1 MGAVLTV
8 AAAGWAVELPGER
21 FGGPLQQQ
29 AKGEWPVE
37 RPTAEVT
44 FSTPRRFVVITEMS
58 SRTKRVYEEGD
69 ALYDPLESSRAVR
82 IQRIGQKRLKLQES
96 LTRRVT
102 WVTVGDVVPGFTD
115 RQFAGTV
122 LLKGLDFQYRGM
134 GGPLDPEPRLVG
146 IRADRATLEV
156 DVPIPRQGAALTS
169 LPEPGASA
177 TTSQDLTLSRGL
189 DATLLGGV
197 RVAEK
202 SPHAYEV
209 SAADLRAALD
219 HGGQVL
225 AEAWPTIRPLVS
237 LGEGVSLKVQ
247 SPVAEGVL
255 GPRGF
260 RVTSPNLAARA
271 GIQVGD
277 TILAVNGQ
285 GVNTFLDLYRLY
297 QIVRRDPQLSLIE
310 VSLERQGSPVT
321 KTYRIR

>member
-1 MGAVLTV
+1 M
-8 AAAGWAVELPGER
+8 
-21 FGGPLQQQ
+21 
-29 AKGEWPVE
+29 
-37 RPTAEVT
+37 
-44 FSTPRRFVVITEMS
+44 
-58 SRTKRVYEEGD
+58 
-69 ALYDPLESSRAVR
+69 
-82 IQRIGQKRLKLQES
+82 
-96 LTRRVT
+96 
-102 WVTVGDVVPGFTD
+102 
-115 RQFAGTV
+115 
-122 LLKGLDFQYRGM
+122 
-134 GGPLDPEPRLVG
+134 
-146 IRADRATLEV
+146 
-156 DVPIPRQGAALTS
+156 
-169 LPEPGASA
+169 
-177 TTSQDLTLSRGL
+177 SRGL
-189 DATLLGGV
+189 DATLLGRV

-209 SAADLRAALD
+209 SAADFQAALD

-285 GVNTFLDLYRLY
+285 GVNTFVDLYRLY
-297 QIVRRDPQLSLIE
+297 QTVTRDPQLSLIE
-310 VSLERQGSPVT
+310 VSLERQGVPVT